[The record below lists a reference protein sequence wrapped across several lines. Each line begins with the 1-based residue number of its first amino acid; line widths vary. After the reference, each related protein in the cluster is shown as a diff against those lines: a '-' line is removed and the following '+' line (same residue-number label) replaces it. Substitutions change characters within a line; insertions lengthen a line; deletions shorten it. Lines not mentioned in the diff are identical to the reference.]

1 MTQPSVIKLLSDEKK
16 LKTNTPHARDFSNE
30 AAPNDPDRERKREWE
45 SDKSERARSGS
56 KEWLFVCVP
65 VLRGSDVK
73 MTRHAIRASR
83 VGGVL
88 ASVEEADK
96 EMKTSIK
103 PGRRGR
109 SKP

>member
-1 MTQPSVIKLLSDEKK
+1 MIPIGK
-16 LKTNTPHARDFSNE
+16 
-30 AAPNDPDRERKREWE
+30 RKREWK

-65 VLRGSDVK
+65 VLGGSDVK

-103 PGRRGR
+103 PGHRGR